1 MIFFQKNQT
10 TKSAPKGP
18 TISLTTTPCPI
29 ETEIYFNK
37 IGITVRSSST
47 KTKSAKSANAPI
59 IGFQTESSFHPF
71 PKRSFFQ
78 RKNDIKRLFVSSK
91 RNFVRV
97 IVRLLIQTTKSRRLL
112 YKLGAAMLR
121 FQEFLIEK
129 SRSL

>member
-18 TISLTTTPCPI
+18 TISLTTSKNSSSIIGT
-29 ETEIYFNK
+29 TEYFRK
-37 IGITVRSSST
+37 MGITFRTS
-47 KTKSAKSANAPI
+47 KTKSANAPI
-59 IGFQTESSFHPF
+59 TGFQTESSFHPF
-71 PKRSFFQ
+71 PKQSFFQ

-91 RNFVRV
+91 RNFVRD
-97 IVRLLIQTTKSRRLL
+97 IIRLLIQTTKIRRLL
-112 YKLGAAMLR
+112 YKLGAVMLR